1 MAIIMKHS
9 FTNTCTGLREVL
21 AALVTSFYNMTQEGC
36 CNVGPVA
43 AARVAFSL
51 GEHKWTIAASL
62 DGGYEENV

>member
-1 MAIIMKHS
+1 MKHS

-21 AALVTSFYNMTQEGC
+21 AALVTSFYNMAHEGC

-43 AARVAFSL
+43 AAGGAVSL
-51 GEHKWTIAASL
+51 GEHKWTLAASL